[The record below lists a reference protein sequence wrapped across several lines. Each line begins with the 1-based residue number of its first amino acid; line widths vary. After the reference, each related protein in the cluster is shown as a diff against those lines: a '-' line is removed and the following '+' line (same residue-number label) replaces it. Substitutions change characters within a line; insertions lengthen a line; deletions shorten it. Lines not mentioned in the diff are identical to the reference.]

1 MAHRLDGTAA
11 HGAPPPTSPAGSN
24 PSRPRRAGPR
34 GAPLPRSAAWW
45 GIRQGPWSL
54 LVLLV
59 FTVLA
64 TASAAPPMFAEAS
77 ENAAFEGARAAV
89 PAGARQSDADVVRLT
104 ASASPSSADQQA
116 VLDEIRAITGL
127 SAPTLNGKSVGVELG
142 RSTRWESFL
151 AHGTLSERARLFAL
165 PDPAEHLVTTA
176 EAAAGRSDGVW
187 LPVPLARELGVEAGD
202 PVTFSARRRDGDERR
217 VDTTVAG
224 TYRVAEDGRRPL
236 DPPGRR
242 DWSLRRGELP
252 LDSALETLPA
262 YLVIGDVA
270 TTEALADEVGD
281 QMLWSVDAALAPG
294 LTLAQARQVA
304 DQVDLL
310 RKRYVQGRA
319 EGEVLARR
327 VASGIGDL
335 TEQAGAVADG
345 ARQRTLPLEWAA
357 VLVALTALL
366 AVVAAALRRRDVEVR
381 HAVGTGTPTV
391 LVALLW
397 SLEHLL
403 PAALGGVLGWL
414 CAWAVVGQAGPTGTV
429 TALSVVPGLLLAMA
443 SSAVGVVLVGAFAGG
458 VAARRVR
465 PAAPGTS
472 RRPVPWLVLLVA
484 AAVTATAGL
493 AAADHSGD
501 DARSTDLLVPLL
513 VFVAAGALGMRA
525 LPWLARARWRRPS
538 HASRPDARW
547 LARRRLAAAV
557 PGRAPVA
564 AAVTAGLGM
573 MLFALSGVAA
583 TRATIEDRV
592 AVRSGAE
599 TVAAIEAAWQLDD
612 DPVLAPPRPKAGEPP
627 QPDGPV
633 SGVRTP
639 PLPARTTLVWR
650 IDVTN
655 AATFGTH
662 QLLIVDPATL
672 VDAAAWGHGP
682 ELAQARRALSRLA
695 DHDTP
700 DDPILGLPAIA
711 VGVDGIEVDDIVQVE
726 GGPWRERL
734 RVVDTVDVFP
744 RYAGEPMYVV
754 PAGPA
759 FPTFGPGDP
768 RLKPR
773 DNLATGV
780 FARTELWGTSDGAVD
795 AVLTAHGV
803 RPRQLDTA
811 EQLRRR
817 DIFVAAQQAGGYQV
831 AVASYLALLAVLA
844 LCVHAQRRAAADRP
858 SDLMLAR
865 LGFGRSRVL
874 LSRAVEQATLAAL
887 ALLCAVLG
895 LLLLTPLAGRLLDVA
910 PDEAPAFRLVVTPAA
925 LGVTTLAALL
935 AAAAAT
941 AVSVQRSGRGEEEA
955 YRTDA

>member
-1 MAHRLDGTAA
+1 MAHRLDETAA
-11 HGAPPPTSPAGSN
+11 QGVPAPSAGRD
-24 PSRPRRAGPR
+24 PSRPRRAGRR
-34 GAPLPRSAAWW
+34 GSPLPWSAPWW
-45 GIRQGPWSL
+45 GVRQGPWSL

-77 ENAAFEGARAAV
+77 ENAAFESARAAV

-104 ASASPSSADQQA
+104 ASASPSSADQRA
-116 VLDEIRAITGL
+116 VLDEIRAIPGL
-127 SAPTLNGKSVGVELG
+127 SAPTLNGKSVAVELN
-142 RSTRWESFL
+142 RSSLWESFL
-151 AHGTLSERARLFAL
+151 GHGARGERARLFAL
-165 PDPAEHLVTTA
+165 PDPAEYLVPA
-176 EAAAGRSDGVW
+176 GDGVAGRAGGGVW

-202 PVTFSARRRDGDERR
+202 PVTFSSRTRNGEERR

-224 TYRVAEDGRRPL
+224 SYRVAEDGRRPL
-236 DPPGRR
+236 DPAGRR

-252 LDSALETLPA
+252 PDSALETLPA

-270 TTEALADEVGD
+270 TAEALAGEVGD

-294 LTLAQARQVA
+294 LTLAEARVVA
-304 DQVDLL
+304 DRIDLL

-319 EGEVLARR
+319 EGEILARR

-335 TEQAGAVADG
+335 SEQAGDVAAG
-345 ARQRTLPLEWAA
+345 ARRRTLPLEWAA
-357 VLVALTALL
+357 VLVALISLV
-366 AVVAAALRRRDVEVR
+366 AVVAAALRRRDVELR
-381 HAVGTGTPTV
+381 HAVGAGTPTT

-397 SLEHLL
+397 ALEHLL

-414 CAWAVVGQAGPTGTV
+414 CAWAIVGQVGPTGAV
-429 TALSVVPGLLLAMA
+429 TALSVVPGLRFAA
-443 SSAVGVVLVGAFAGG
+443 VSVAVGVVLVGAFAGA

-465 PAAPGTS
+465 PAAPGAG
-472 RRPVPWLVLLVA
+472 RRRVPWLVLVVA

-493 AAADHSGD
+493 AAADRTDG

-513 VFVAAGALGMRA
+513 VFVAAGALGMRL
-525 LPWLARARWRRPS
+525 LPWLTRAGWRRPS
-538 HASRPDARW
+538 RPARPTAGW
-547 LARRRLAAAV
+547 LARRRLGAAV

-573 MLFALSGVAA
+573 VLFALSAVAS
-583 TRATIEDRV
+583 TRTTIEDRV

-612 DPVLAPPRPKAGEPP
+612 DPVLAPPRPKAGEPAS
-627 QPDGPV
+627 DEPV
-633 SGVRTP
+633 PEARTP

-662 QLLIVDPATL
+662 QLLVVDPATL
-672 VDAAAWGHGP
+672 VDAASWGHGP
-682 ELAQARRALSRLA
+682 ELARARRALSRLSA
-695 DHDTP
+695 TDP
-700 DDPILGLPAIA
+700 YDPIVGLPAIA
-711 VGVDGIEVDDIVQVE
+711 VGVDGVEVDDLVQVE
-726 GGPWRERL
+726 AGPWRERL
-734 RVVDTVDVFP
+734 RIVDAVDVFP

-759 FPTFGPGDP
+759 FPTFGPVDP

-773 DNLATGV
+773 DNLADGI
-780 FARTELWGTSDGAVD
+780 FARTELWGASDVTVD
-795 AVLTAHGV
+795 AVLSAHGV
-803 RPRQLDTA
+803 QPRQLDTA
-811 EQLRRR
+811 TQLRRR
-817 DIFVAAQQAGGYQV
+817 DIFVAAEQAGGYQL
-831 AVASYLALLAVLA
+831 AVAGYLALLAVLA

-858 SDLMLAR
+858 TDLMLAR

-874 LSRAVEQATLAAL
+874 LSRAVEQAALAAL
-887 ALLCAVLG
+887 ALLCAVAG
-895 LLLLTPLAGRLLDVA
+895 LLLLSPLAGRLLDVA

-925 LGVTTLAALL
+925 LGAATLAALL
-935 AAAAAT
+935 AAGAAT
-941 AVSVQRSGRGEEEA
+941 AVSGQRSGRGEEEA

>member
-1 MAHRLDGTAA
+1 M
-11 HGAPPPTSPAGSN
+11 
-24 PSRPRRAGPR
+24 
-34 GAPLPRSAAWW
+34 
-45 GIRQGPWSL
+45 
-54 LVLLV
+54 LLV
-59 FTVLA
+59 FMALA

-77 ENAAFEGARAAV
+77 ENAAFEGVRAAV

-116 VLDEIRAITGL
+116 VLDQIRAIPGL

-151 AHGTLSERARLFAL
+151 AHGTRSERARLFAL
-165 PDPAEHLVTTA
+165 PDPAEHLVTTGD
-176 EAAAGRSDGVW
+176 AAAGQAGGVW
-187 LPVPLARELGVEAGD
+187 LPVPLAQGLRVEAGD
-202 PVTFSARRRDGDERR
+202 PVTFSARNRDGDERR

-236 DPPGRR
+236 DRPGHR

-270 TTEALADEVGD
+270 TAEALADEVGD
-281 QMLWSVDAALAPG
+281 QLLWSVDAALAPG
-294 LTLAQARQVA
+294 LTLAQAQVVA
-304 DQVDLL
+304 DRIDVL

-345 ARQRTLPLEWAA
+345 TRQRTLPLEWAA

-366 AVVAAALRRRDVEVR
+366 AVVAAALRRRDVELR

-414 CAWAVVGQAGPTGTV
+414 CAWAIVGQAGPTGAV
-429 TALSVVPGLLLAMA
+429 TALSVLPGLLLAVA
-443 SSAVGVVLVGAFAGG
+443 SAAVGAVLVGALAGG

-465 PAAPGTS
+465 PAAPGTT
-472 RRPVPWLVLLVA
+472 RRPAPWLALLVA
-484 AAVTATAGL
+484 AALTATAGL
-493 AAADHSGD
+493 AAADRSGG

-513 VFVAAGALGMRA
+513 VFVAAGALAMRL
-525 LPWLARARWRRPS
+525 LPWLTRSRRHRPS
-538 HASRPDARW
+538 RASRPNAVW
-547 LARRRLAAAV
+547 LARRRLGATV

-573 MLFALSGVAA
+573 VLFALSGVAA
-583 TRATIEDRV
+583 TRTTIEDRV

-612 DPVLAPPRPKAGEPP
+612 DPVLAPPRPKPGEP
-627 QPDGPV
+627 QPDEPAR
-633 SGVRTP
+633 GVRTP

-655 AATFGTH
+655 PATFGTH

-672 VDAAAWGHGP
+672 GDAASWGHGP
-682 ELAQARRALSRLA
+682 ELARARRALSRLA
-695 DHDTP
+695 DQDTP
-700 DDPILGLPAIA
+700 YDPILGLPAIA
-711 VGVDGIEVDDIVQVE
+711 VGVDGIEVADIVQVE
-726 GGPWRERL
+726 AGPWRERL
-734 RVVDTVDVFP
+734 RVVDAVDVFP

-754 PAGPA
+754 SAGPA
-759 FPTFGPGDP
+759 FSTFGPVDP

-773 DNLATGV
+773 DNLATGI
-780 FARTELWGTSDGAVD
+780 FARTELWGSSDVAVD
-795 AVLTAHGV
+795 AVLSAHGV
-803 RPRQLDTA
+803 QPRQLDTA
-811 EQLRRR
+811 ERLRRR
-817 DIFVAAQQAGGYQV
+817 DIYVAAEQAGGYQV
-831 AVASYLALLAVLA
+831 AVAGYLALLAVLA

-858 SDLMLAR
+858 TDLMLAR
-865 LGFGRSRVL
+865 LGFGRPRVL

-910 PDEAPAFRLVVTPAA
+910 PDEAPAFHLVVTPAA
-925 LGVTTLAALL
+925 LGMTALAALL
-935 AAAAAT
+935 AAGAAT
-941 AVSVQRSGRGEEEA
+941 AVSHQRSGRGEEEA